1 MQQKILL
8 PIAFVISF
16 FVLTYAVFMVIRSR
30 SITPTIR
37 TDMTTQVNPETEQL
51 KEETETVVSG
61 IPTAAPTMKNEISLA
76 ITTPVNGMTV
86 SQPTVTVQGTTVPSA
101 DVYVNDVYG
110 TANSAGKFSITTS
123 LDEGENSIVIVVND
137 ADGNTAE
144 KELTVTYTAPEE

>member
-86 SQPTVTVQGTTVPSA
+86 SQPSVTVQGTTVPA
-101 DVYVNDVYG
+101 AEIYVNDVYG

-123 LDEGENSIVIVVND
+123 LDEGDNSIVVVVND
-137 ADGNTAE
+137 AGGNTAE